1 MLYTARTSEAPLET
15 VSVID
20 LIGDMLPL
28 VVAWAAGLVLSIVA
42 LAMVA
47 QGRRA
52 NSLVLPG
59 GLGLSVL
66 ALWAYGSWQR
76 WGLDALGASEAL
88 TATQASALASFVGW
102 MALTGHAG
110 LVGMA
115 LSARAARG
123 ASWRAS
129 GGLGV
134 AAGALLAIGL
144 IVLGGVL
151 NGMWV
156 MAIARG
162 LGYAFVGGLLVLVCV
177 ADGEEV
183 LRSDLRV
190 GGAWILF
197 LTLVVGEIGYRGL
210 TLFMAL
216 NEVAVAGAEIRV
228 ELITELHRIVGLEVP
243 WQLAGAGVAAA
254 MAVAVTVREGRRE
267 GQGASAWLGLVWLL
281 LALLAAV
288 SSEPSLEQL
297 IGIAGG
303 LP

>member
-1 MLYTARTSEAPLET
+1 MET
-15 VSVID
+15 VSVLD
-20 LIGDMLPL
+20 LIGEMLPL

-47 QGRRA
+47 QGRRV
-52 NSLVLPG
+52 NPLVLPG

-76 WGLDALGASEAL
+76 WGLDALGASDAL
-88 TATQASALASFVGW
+88 AATQAAALAGFVGW
-102 MALTGHAG
+102 MALTSHAG

-115 LSARAARG
+115 IAARAARG

-129 GGLGV
+129 EGLGF
-134 AAGALLAIGL
+134 AAGVLLALGL
-144 IVLGGVL
+144 VVLGGLL

-162 LGYAFVGGLLVLVCV
+162 LGYALVGGLVVLVYV
-177 ADGEEV
+177 ANGKEAF
-183 LRSDLRV
+183 RSDMRV
-190 GGAWILF
+190 GGAWIVL

-210 TLFMAL
+210 ALYLAL
-216 NEVAVAGAEIRV
+216 NEVVVAGAEIRIA
-228 ELITELHRIVGLEVP
+228 LITELHRIVGLEAP
-243 WQLAGAGVAAA
+243 WQLAGAGVAAV
-254 MAVAVTVREGRRE
+254 MAVAVTVREGRHE